1 MPSPIRIGAI
11 TDEFSPDIRVAA
23 KAMAELGM
31 KTAELRMIGS
41 KNIMDLSDAEVD
53 EARGVLDAHNIK
65 VLGIASPL
73 LKCVLPDAPAV
84 DERFQQDLFASKHT
98 FEDQPR
104 LTKRAFD
111 IAERTGAKI
120 VRVFSY
126 WRTVEPEAVFERV
139 AAALQ
144 ALAEQ
149 AARHNLTIGIENEHA
164 CNIATARETAR
175 VFDAIADQNLQA
187 VWDPAN
193 AYVSGEDAFPTG
205 YGLLPAARLAHVHAK
220 DCRMRQ
226 GHQPEWCAL
235 GEGDVDWRGQIKAL
249 QDAGYDQAIHL
260 ETHWGGPGGDKL
272 EGSRICGRNLS
283 RILGASR

>member
-11 TDEFSPDIRVAA
+11 TDEFSPDIRIAA
-23 KAMAELGM
+23 EAMAELGM
-31 KTAELRMIGS
+31 KSAELRMVGA
-41 KNIMDLSDAEVD
+41 KNIMDLSDAEID
-53 EARGVLDAHNIK
+53 DACGVLDARNIR

-73 LKCVLPDAPAV
+73 LKCTLPDAPAV
-84 DERFQQDLFASKHT
+84 DSRFQQDMFASKHT

-104 LTKRAFD
+104 LTARAFN

-126 WRTVEPEAVFERV
+126 WRTVQPDAVFERV

-149 AARHNLTIGIENEHA
+149 AARHDLVIGIENEHA

-175 VFDAIADQNLQA
+175 VLDAVPHPNLQV

-193 AYVSGEDAFPTG
+193 AYVSGEEAFPTG
-205 YGLLPAARLAHVHAK
+205 YGLLPAARIGHIHAK
-220 DCRMRQ
+220 DCLMRG
-226 GHQPEWCAL
+226 GHAPQWCPV
-235 GEGDVDWRGQIKAL
+235 GEGDVNWTGQIAAL
-249 QDAGYDQAIHL
+249 QAGGYDKAIHL
-260 ETHWGGPGGDKL
+260 ETHWGGPDGNKL
-272 EGSRICGRNLS
+272 EGSKICGRNLS
-283 RILGASR
+283 RLLSSSR